1 MTTTHF
7 CGTCGAGLES
17 GWTHCARC
25 GGASPDA
32 ARAPEPMEPTQAWSA
47 APAAQET
54 WHQPSPPPRSRGG
67 WVAFG
72 TALAVLVAVGV
83 GAIIW
88 KVKDEDKG
96 ASSSTSATT
105 AASTAAS
112 TAPTP
117 SPSSVATVTTTA
129 TATVAPSATSRP
141 VAPANPNLT
150 EVDRAYFVSPSGNI
164 TCTLSAG
171 SAQCEITERNYSMR
185 VPSSCMLSYGD
196 RANLIDGVA
205 GVGCHGDTIQ
215 GLADVGLNATASSWF
230 REGTDKVVTT
240 IGGRRPAYALGYGRT
255 LRSGSVDC
263 EMAEDGVRCN
273 DQHTGQGFQLQRDFL
288 NLH

>member
-1 MTTTHF
+1 
-7 CGTCGAGLES
+7 
-17 GWTHCARC
+17 
-25 GGASPDA
+25 
-32 ARAPEPMEPTQAWSA
+32 
-47 APAAQET
+47 
-54 WHQPSPPPRSRGG
+54 
-67 WVAFG
+67 V
-72 TALAVLVAVGV
+72 
-83 GAIIW
+83 
-88 KVKDEDKG
+88 
-96 ASSSTSATT
+96 
-105 AASTAAS
+105 
-112 TAPTP
+112 TP
-117 SPSSVATVTTTA
+117 
-129 TATVAPSATSRP
+129 
-141 VAPANPNLT
+141 
-150 EVDRAYFVSPSGNI
+150 
-164 TCTLSAG
+164 G

-273 DQHTGQGFQLQRDFL
+273 DQRTGQGFQLQRDFL